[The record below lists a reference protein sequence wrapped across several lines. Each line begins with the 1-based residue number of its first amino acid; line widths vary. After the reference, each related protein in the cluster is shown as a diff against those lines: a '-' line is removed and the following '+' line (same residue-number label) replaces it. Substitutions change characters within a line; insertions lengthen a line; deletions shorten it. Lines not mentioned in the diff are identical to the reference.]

1 MVRTPS
7 KLMGLLDSKG
17 ISPTTIASHLTI
29 HTGNSKDATAI
40 APALLIRNRP
50 VDLIL
55 SAVGGAPK
63 FSRFGV
69 PSIDDP
75 LVCSSSMTALLSAVS
90 SLKSPNKPTLV
101 AISSTGISDFGRDIP
116 IAMVPLYHWLL
127 AVPHQDKKAMEVA
140 MTNDVTSTSPALG
153 GFVGVRPSLLTGY
166 EAKGVAGLKIGVEGA
181 KGVESLAVGYTV
193 SREDVGNWIFEEVL
207 KGKKGARGGTYENR
221 FVTLTY

>member
-1 MVRTPS
+1 MD
-7 KLMGLLDSKG
+7 LLDSKG
-17 ISPTTIASHLTI
+17 ISPATVASHLTI
-29 HTGNSKDATAI
+29 HTGNSKDAAAI
-40 APALLIRNRP
+40 APALLISNRP

-63 FSRFGV
+63 FIRFGV

-75 LVCSSSMTALLSAVS
+75 VVCSSTMTALLSAVR
-90 SLKSPNKPTLV
+90 SLKSPTKPTLV

-116 IAMVPLYHWLL
+116 IAMVPLYHWML

-140 MTNDVTSTSPALG
+140 MTDDVTSTSPALG

-193 SREDVGNWIFEEVL
+193 SREDVGNWIFEEIL
-207 KGKKGARGGTYENR
+207 KGKKGARGGIYENR